1 VLVWHRRDCL
11 KVPRTKLCGV
21 GVPCQDMIFLSGR
34 NIQIASETAAGEAE
48 AVVIVIVIVL

>member
-1 VLVWHRRDCL
+1 MLVWHRRDCL